1 MEIYHMY
8 VWLPAS
14 AFRFSAT
21 LRVATFSQCEIL
33 DQPVETLLFPQLR
46 QLAFDSVRISDV
58 SLHSMIAQCPVLECL
73 LLDGRISF
81 KCLRI
86 NSPTL
91 ISIGMSYG
99 ELVIEDAPLLERLLQ
114 LLEPHNWIHISVISA
129 PKLET
134 LGCFAGNGAS
144 PKLVFGTTV
153 IRDLRVASITTVVCS
168 IKILAIGIYN
178 LSIDLVINLLRCF
191 PCMEKLYIQ
200 SRVSV
205 DKNLWRRKHRIL
217 LRSLDIRLKTIVL
230 KNYRGIKSQVNFST
244 FFVLNAKRLELM
256 RFEGGINNDDEIY
269 IAEQRRL
276 LQLDKRAS
284 GGAQF
289 YFTTGRGCQH
299 SYNLTH
305 VRHVRDLS
313 ITDPFECTC

>member
-1 MEIYHMY
+1 MEIYHMVMY
-8 VWLPAS
+8 WGCIYRCRPLPSGSRTPSVWPPS
-14 AFRFSAT
+14 ANVTSWT
-21 LRVATFSQCEIL
+21 S
-33 DQPVETLLFPQLR
+33 R

-58 SLHSMIAQCPVLECL
+58 SLHSIIARCPVLECL

-81 KCLRI
+81 TCLRI
-86 NSPTL
+86 NSSSL
-91 ISIGMSYG
+91 RSIGMSYG

-114 LLEPHNWIHISVISA
+114 LEPHNGISILVILA
-129 PKLET
+129 PKLVT
-134 LGCFAGNGAS
+134 LSCFSGISVSN
-144 PKLVFGTTV
+144 KLVFGTTV
-153 IRDLRVASITTVVCS
+153 IQDLRAGSITTGVCS

-178 LSIDLVINLLRCF
+178 LSVDLVINLLRCF
-191 PCMEKLYIQ
+191 PCLEKLYIQ

-217 LRSLDIRLKTIVL
+217 LKSLDIRLKTVVL
-230 KNYRGIKSQVNFST
+230 KNYRGIKSQVNFAT

-256 RFEGGINNDDEIY
+256 RFEGGTNNENQIY

-276 LQLDKRAS
+276 LQLEKQAS

-299 SYNLTH
+299 RYNLTH
-305 VRHVRDLS
+305 IRHVRDLCT
-313 ITDPFECTC
+313 TDPFE